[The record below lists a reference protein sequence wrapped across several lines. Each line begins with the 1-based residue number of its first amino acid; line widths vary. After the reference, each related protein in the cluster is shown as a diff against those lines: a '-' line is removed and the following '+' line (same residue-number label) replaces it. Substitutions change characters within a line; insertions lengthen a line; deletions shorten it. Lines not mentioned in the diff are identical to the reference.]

1 MKIYINNPKENWVV
15 DRFVEE
21 WIKYNQHLHTNKIK
35 EADLVWIISPWT
47 WKNLPMRILKKK
59 KVLCTIHHID
69 ESKFNNKEEKDF
81 LERDKI
87 VDVYHCISQNTEEQV
102 KSITRKKTVNLPFWA
117 NQNIFFD
124 IKDQENLR
132 DKYKISKNDFLIGS
146 FQRDTEGKDLVSPKL
161 SKGPDRFIQIVKKIQ
176 KKNNNIAVLLTGRRR
191 QYIINE
197 LKEAGIKYY
206 YFEMVSFDEL
216 NEMYNMLNLYIVSSR
231 VEGGPQSILECG
243 LSKTPI
249 ISTDVGIASQILSKE
264 SIYNFNRFNNPLP
277 NIDIAY
283 KNSKK
288 FIIPDWFDEYEKLFN
303 ETL

>member
-1 MKIYINNPKENWVV
+1 MDKF
-15 DRFVEE
+15 DH
-21 WIKYNQHLHTNKIK
+21 NQ
-35 EADLVWIISPWT
+35 
-47 WKNLPMRILKKK
+47 
-59 KVLCTIHHID
+59 
-69 ESKFNNKEEKDF
+69 EKDF

-87 VDVYHCISQNTEEQV
+87 VDVYHCISQKTEEQV
-102 KSITRKKTVNLPFWA
+102 KVITRKKTVNLPFWA

-161 SKGPDRFIQIVKKIQ
+161 SKGPDQFVQIVKKIQ
-176 KKNNNIAVLLTGRRR
+176 KKNDNIAVLLTGRRR
-191 QYIINE
+191 QYVINE

-249 ISTDVGIASQILSKE
+249 ISTDVGIASQVLSKE
-264 SIYNFNRFNNPLP
+264 SIYNFNRYNNPLP
-277 NIDIAY
+277 NIDTAY

-288 FIIPDWFDEYEKLFN
+288 FIIPDWFDEYKKLFN